1 MLRYYAADDIRAAE
15 RPVIAAAPPDALMRR
30 AAHGLALV
38 VAREL
43 RERTGGIAGRRVTL
57 LVGSGDNGGDALWA
71 GTELARRGV
80 AVRAV
85 LLDPRRFHRAAAEA
99 LRRAGG
105 RVTGDL
111 GPQEGPAAPDLVV
124 DGIVGLSG
132 RGPLR
137 PAAAELVDR
146 VHVPIVAV
154 DLPSGV
160 DADTGV
166 VDGPAVTAAV
176 TVTFGA
182 LRNAHALNPQRCGR
196 IELVPIGIDPSLPAL
211 SAYSD
216 ADIGRLWPVPGPH
229 DDKYTQ
235 GVVGIVAGSAH
246 FPGAAVLSTVAAVAA
261 TSGMV
266 RYVGS
271 AADRVLDRRPE
282 VVATTELADAGRVQ
296 AWVVGPGAGTDAA
309 ARDRLAQILSRPEP
323 VLVDADGLTVLADAP
338 ELLRG
343 RTGVTVLTPHDRE
356 FERVVGRSPGP
367 DRVASVVGAAADLG
381 VHLLLKG
388 NVTIIADPAGT
399 VVVNDAGSSWPAT
412 AGSGDVLS
420 GLSGALLAAGLDP
433 LDALGCATRAHS
445 VAAIEAARAPGPAGA
460 PVRAGAI
467 AESLPTAIALLRAA
481 V

>member
-1 MLRYYAADDIRAAE
+1 MLRYYTADDIRAAE
-15 RPVIAAAPPDALMRR
+15 RPVIAAAPPDAVMRR
-30 AAHGLALV
+30 AAHGLARV

-71 GTELARRGV
+71 GADLARRGV

-85 LLDPRRFHRAAAEA
+85 LLDPQRYHRAGATAV
-99 LRRAGG
+99 RRAGG
-105 RVTGDL
+105 VITVDP
-111 GPQEGPAAPDLVV
+111 GPQEGLRGPDLVI

-137 PAAAELVDR
+137 PAAADIVAGVR
-146 VHVPIVAV
+146 APIVAV

-166 VDGPAVTAAV
+166 AAGAAVTAAV

-182 LRNAHALNPQRCGR
+182 LRNAHALAPSRCGR
-196 IELVPIGIDPSLPAL
+196 VELVPIGIDPSPAAIV
-211 SAYSD
+211 AYED
-216 ADIGRLWPVPGPH
+216 ADVGRLWPVPRPG

-235 GVVGIVAGSAH
+235 GVVGIVAGSAD
-246 FPGAAVLSTVAAVAA
+246 FPGAAVLSTTAAVAA
-261 TSGMV
+261 TSGMT
-266 RYVGS
+266 RYIGS

-282 VVATTELADAGRVQ
+282 VVVTTELADAGRVQ
-296 AWVVGPGAGTDAA
+296 GWAVGPGGGTDAE
-309 ARDRLAQILSRPEP
+309 ARERLREILSRPEP
-323 VLVDADGLTVLADAP
+323 VLVDADGLTVLAGAP
-338 ELLRG
+338 ELLRD

-356 FERVVGRSPGP
+356 FERLTGRLPGP
-367 DRVASVVGAAADLG
+367 DRVAAVVAAAGALG
-381 VHLLLKG
+381 AYVLLKG
-388 NVTIIADPAGT
+388 NITIIASPEGA
-399 VVVNDAGSSWPAT
+399 VVVNDARSSWPST

-420 GLSGALLAAGLDP
+420 GLAGALLAAGLDP

-445 VAAIEAARAPGPAGA
+445 IAAIVAARAPGPAGA
-460 PVRAGAI
+460 PVRAGGI
-467 AESLPTAIALLRAA
+467 ADALPTAIALLRAT